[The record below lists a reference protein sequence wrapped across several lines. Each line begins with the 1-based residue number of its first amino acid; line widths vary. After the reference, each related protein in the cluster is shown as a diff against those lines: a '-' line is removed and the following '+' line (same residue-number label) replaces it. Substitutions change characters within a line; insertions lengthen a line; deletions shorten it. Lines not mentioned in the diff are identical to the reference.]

1 LDAEWRRAEQLS
13 YVVIDF
19 EERRQVHE
27 TEKSRLR
34 EENQA
39 LVSQTFG
46 FTRVVSPMS
55 EVALWWFLTASCMF
69 RRRSS
74 WTS

>member
-13 YVVIDF
+13 YAVIDF
-19 EERRQVHE
+19 EEKRQVHE

-46 FTRVVSPMS
+46 HAVAD
-55 EVALWWFLTASCMF
+55 VALWWFLITF
-69 RRRSS
+69 
-74 WTS
+74 